1 MTQDGVWV
9 FMASRS
15 HSYITVL
22 EDFSSSEETTHS
34 RLRRIKFI
42 SRFFRVSF
50 SWEPDETLQ
59 APSRNSTSL
68 DETAVLWMLDKRE
81 GSEAQSFQQH
91 TVTICHYNRP
101 ANSLNVLFKKTRGI
115 NVSPLFFYAQ
125 DLVNCKRRIATTK
138 SQVCVLVSLS
148 THRG

>member
-1 MTQDGVWV
+1 MTQDRVWV
-9 FMASRS
+9 FMATRS

-22 EDFSSSEETTHS
+22 EDFSSSEETAHS

-42 SRFFRVSF
+42 SRQLLTRFFRVSF

-81 GSEAQSFQQH
+81 G
-91 TVTICHYNRP
+91 RP
-101 ANSLNVLFKKTRGI
+101 SPSNSIR
-115 NVSPLFFYAQ
+115 
-125 DLVNCKRRIATTK
+125 
-138 SQVCVLVSLS
+138 
-148 THRG
+148 